1 MGPYYDHAG
10 LQARAL
16 EAASRYRSN
25 GARIS
30 RRPRAAMRVRGHASE
45 RAGSWAA
52 GILLVPGV
60 ALACNL
66 SGLLKLAAGDVWTML
81 LWRALFSAS
90 LIALAAAVSSLDLSV
105 AG

>member
-1 MGPYYDHAG
+1 MGPYYDHAS

-16 EAASRYRSN
+16 EFGSRYRSN
-25 GARIS
+25 GALAPHG
-30 RRPRAAMRVRGHASE
+30 RRGATSVRGHAGEGS
-45 RAGSWAA
+45 SWAA

-66 SGLLKLAAGDVWTML
+66 SGLLKLVAGDVWTML